1 MNVYSSLTISLFAIL
16 NIENSYSQPK
26 DSITNIQLDAIEVK
40 AYFQK
45 QLLKDVTSA
54 AQLLS
59 QQQLQQQYGNN
70 IVTALNTVPGMRME
84 ERSPGSYRLSIRGNI
99 LRSPFGIRNIK
110 IYMDEFPLTDAGGNT
125 YFNVIDPQTIASI
138 TVLKGPDGSLFG
150 ANTGGVL
157 KITPMGLQEQQ
168 PQNQFALTYG
178 SFRTLQQ
185 RLLINQQPSE
195 RYSYSFS
202 QNYSRSE
209 GYRAQSA
216 MEKLNF
222 HTAHNWKYS
231 KYNALKLYSY
241 YTDLAYETPGGLTL
255 AQYQENPRMARP
267 AAGTT
272 PSAETQQAG
281 IKMKSFYTGIAHSS
295 QLTRNFSHEF
305 VLFTNINH
313 IENPFITNYEYRKE
327 ANVGLRTFINYKQ
340 SWNEQLQW
348 ESQAGVEYQ
357 KGWFHITNRDN
368 LQGKPTGLQAE
379 DKLQNMQYFL
389 FVRNALYIGGRT
401 RLEASVS
408 YNENAINV
416 QQQFPTPSLGAQQLR
431 FQPTW
436 MPRFAASY
444 RAFDNL
450 TLRAVLAKGFSA
462 PTIAEV
468 RSSTNAINTA
478 LQAEEGT
485 NYEIGSRIDFW
496 NKWLTIDVAAYR
508 YDLKQGIVRQL
519 DAQGNEY
526 FQNAGRIAQKGLEVN
541 LTLNLVKPRNSG
553 AIRSWSLNSAWTL
566 QDYRFKS
573 YQVDRNNFS
582 GNDVTAVP
590 KKNIVNQMTMQ
601 FSSFG
606 AYLLHQYT
614 SKMPMNDANTVYANS
629 VNIMTLKGDWKIN
642 LSGKRN
648 LLLHAQIANIFN
660 EKYSLGNDI
669 NAFGGRYYNP
679 AATRNYTIG
688 LSTQF

>member
-1 MNVYSSLTISLFAIL
+1 MNVYSFLTISLFAIL

-84 ERSPGSYRLSIRGNI
+84 ERSPGSYRLSIRGNM

-295 QLTRNFSHEF
+295 QLTRNLSHEF

-444 RAFDNL
+444 RALENL

-468 RSSTNAINTA
+468 RSSTNEINTD

-496 NKWLTIDVAAYR
+496 NKWLAIDVAAYR

-553 AIRSWSLNSAWTL
+553 AIRLWSLNSAWTL

-614 SKMPMNDANTVYANS
+614 SKMPLNDANTVYANS

-679 AATRNYTIG
+679 AAARNYTIG